1 MNRYR
6 ERHPDGPEPAVRW
19 LPYQLNPDMPDN
31 GMARADYVM
40 RKFGAR
46 GGSVYSRVALAG
58 KQVGIDFAF
67 DSIKVQPN
75 TVDTHRL
82 MRLAEKAGRQ
92 DGMAEEL
99 FRAYFIEG
107 VNLNDKDAL
116 ADVAARAGL
125 DRDATRDYLSSDEDR
140 ALIAQADVDA
150 RVAGVSGVPF
160 FIFNNRI
167 GVSGAQDAAVLLDAM
182 EQSLQAS
189 DK

>member
-1 MNRYR
+1 MSRYR

-19 LPYQLNPDMPDN
+19 LPFQLNPDMPDN

-46 GGSVYSRVALAG
+46 GGSVYSRVAMAG

-67 DSIKVQPN
+67 DSIKVQPS
-75 TVDTHRL
+75 TVDAHRL

-92 DGMAEEL
+92 DEMAEAL

-116 ADVAARAGL
+116 ADIAARAGL
-125 DRDATRDYLSSDEDR
+125 DRSAARDYLSGDEDR
-140 ALIAQADVDA
+140 ASIAQADVDT

-160 FIFNNRI
+160 FIFNNKV

-182 EQSLQAS
+182 EQSLQ
-189 DK
+189 KQE

>member
-1 MNRYR
+1 M
-6 ERHPDGPEPAVRW
+6 G
-19 LPYQLNPDMPDN
+19 
-31 GMARADYVM
+31 RADYVM

-167 GVSGAQDAAVLLDAM
+167 GGSGAQDSAVLLDET
-182 EQSLQAS
+182 EQSLKTNA
-189 DK
+189 K